1 MRGARHVGFSAIIL
15 KINSRISWVTGLRP
29 RFTHARDQ
37 PPIELKAG
45 SVPAHHGIR
54 RHDNE
59 SCFPARPEATKKH
72 PKNLICDD
80 QLGARIPAFENR
92 ELLTQSKVLDEEPL
106 LRAKQSNK

>member
-1 MRGARHVGFSAIIL
+1 
-15 KINSRISWVTGLRP
+15 
-29 RFTHARDQ
+29 
-37 PPIELKAG
+37 LKAG

-59 SCFPARPEATKKH
+59 RCSPARPEATKKH

-92 ELLTQSKVLDEEPL
+92 ELLAQSQVLDKEPL
-106 LRAKQSNK
+106 FSVKQSNK

>member
-1 MRGARHVGFSAIIL
+1 
-15 KINSRISWVTGLRP
+15 
-29 RFTHARDQ
+29 
-37 PPIELKAG
+37 LKAG

-59 SCFPARPEATKKH
+59 RCFPARPEATKKH

-92 ELLTQSKVLDEEPL
+92 ELLAQSQVLDKEPL
-106 LRAKQSNK
+106 FRVKQSNK